1 MKNHAQKLSTYSCY
15 TCQFKCNG
23 EIDKVQHIN
32 SRRHRLA
39 TARIT
44 NVANVATAVS
54 QPHGTIDVPMVVDL
68 ATTQAVPDQQPPT
81 TTTLDGQSQPPDVAT
96 PGNAD
101 DPMVVDLATTQAVP
115 DQQPPP
121 TTTTLDGQPQPP
133 DVAPPGNTDVP
144 MVEDHLTM
152 EPGAEPLF
160 DLDSFGDISNLLC
173 RLENSE
179 EDLDL
184 PMVDLLEP
192 EDLDLLPMHDLVQDR
207 PIAWA
212 SMYPG
217 AGGGDFG
224 YKEAFGSQ
232 PRFFITAPG
241 SPHEKY
247 LPQLFPGVRV
257 VTEAQVLA
265 NLQDFSSP
273 QLDVVT
279 CLPACAG
286 LSSLNNSTGQ
296 HKSGSDNEKNR
307 MMVQSSR
314 FILEKLK
321 PVILIGE
328 NAPALYQKKGEG
340 VVLSLIQ
347 VAQETGYSLTLYRTC
362 SRLHALPQRRERT
375 FYIYYKGPQSLQLG
389 WIKAERLDLLPF
401 LNKLPPPLSIRCLS
415 AHWQAL

>member
-81 TTTLDGQSQPPDVAT
+81 TTV
-96 PGNAD
+96 
-101 DPMVVDLATTQAVP
+101 
-115 DQQPPP
+115 
-121 TTTTLDGQPQPP
+121 DGQPQPP

-224 YKEAFGSQ
+224 YKQAFGSE
-232 PRFFITAPG
+232 PRFFITAQD

-247 LPQLFPGVRV
+247 LPHLFPSVRV
-257 VTEAQVLA
+257 VTEDQVLE

-273 QLDVVT
+273 
-279 CLPACAG
+279 PPWMW
-286 LSSLNNSTGQ
+286 S
-296 HKSGSDNEKNR
+296 
-307 MMVQSSR
+307 
-314 FILEKLK
+314 
-321 PVILIGE
+321 PVF
-328 NAPALYQKKGEG
+328 
-340 VVLSLIQ
+340 
-347 VAQETGYSLTLYRTC
+347 
-362 SRLHALPQRRERT
+362 LHAL
-375 FYIYYKGPQSLQLG
+375 
-389 WIKAERLDLLPF
+389 A
-401 LNKLPPPLSIRCLS
+401 
-415 AHWQAL
+415 